1 MSDENKNG
9 TQAAKARTYEELT
22 KEQIAIY
29 AKELNDHF
37 RNERKLR
44 INLSDRDAQLDQRA
58 REVSA
63 LNNLLQQQLVE
74 WYKIAKEYREVLES
88 INDMLKEGTGN
99 LPISNE
105 LKEMIESVVSGTE
118 EADMESLLGV

>member
-1 MSDENKNG
+1 MSDEKQTT
-9 TQAAKARTYEELT
+9 TQPKARTYEELT

-88 INDMLKEGTGN
+88 INDLLQEGTGD
-99 LPISNE
+99 LPISEE
-105 LKEMIESVVSGTE
+105 LKGMIAAVVEGTE